1 MTANTILIIDD
12 EGELRRLLAR
22 VLELEG
28 YAVLQAPD
36 ARRGLEVLRA
46 HPDEVLVVLSD
57 VKLPDGHGVDLI
69 PRYQAA
75 APLAE
80 IILLTA
86 YGTVPDGVQAMKRGA
101 FDYLTKGDSDDQL
114 LVVVARAADKARL
127 RRQVVDLEKRVGLQ
141 HSFASMLGAS
151 PALLQA
157 KAVAEQ
163 VAPTD
168 ATVLL
173 EGPTGSGK
181 ELFAQA
187 IHQASARRGRPFVAV
202 NCSAFSRELLE
213 SELFGYRKGAFTGAQ
228 ADKKGLMEEANG
240 GTLFLDEIG
249 ELELGLQAKLLRVL
263 EGQEFIKTGDTKP
276 TRVNVRLVAATNRNL
291 RQEAEQGHFR
301 PDLYYRLSVVVVA
314 VPALAARRADIPAL
328 VESFARHFS
337 LKLRRR
343 PLDVSAE
350 ALHVLRHYPW
360 PGNVRELK
368 NVLERA
374 AILTPPDQ
382 PLTVDGLPL
391 ELQLFALAGAP
402 AAATTDEARS
412 LRTVEKQHIQRIL
425 LETSGNKTEA
435 ARILGVALTT
445 LYRKIQEYGL

>member
-1 MTANTILIIDD
+1 MPANTVLIVDD
-12 EGELRRLLAR
+12 EADLRRLLAR

-36 ARRGLEVLRA
+36 ARRGFELLRE
-46 HPDEVLVVLSD
+46 HSDEVLVVLSD
-57 VKLPDGHGVDLI
+57 VKLPDGHGVDLL
-69 PRYQAA
+69 PRYRAA

-80 IILLTA
+80 VILLTA
-86 YGTVPDGVQAMKRGA
+86 YGTVPDGVQAMKLGA

-114 LVVVARAADKARL
+114 VVVVARAAEKARL
-127 RRQVVDLEKRVGLQ
+127 QRRVADLEKRVGLQ
-141 HSFASMLGAS
+141 HSFASMLGTS
-151 PALLQA
+151 PALMQA
-157 KAVAEQ
+157 KLVAEQ

-187 IHQASARRGRPFVAV
+187 IHQASPRRSRPFVAV
-202 NCSAFSRELLE
+202 NCSAFSKELLE

-228 ADKKGLMEEANG
+228 GDKKGLIEEANG

-291 RQEAEQGHFR
+291 RLEAEQGHFR

-314 VPALAARRADIPAL
+314 VPALNARRADIPAL
-328 VESFARHFS
+328 VESFLLQFS
-337 LKLRRR
+337 AKLRKR
-343 PLDVSAE
+343 PLAVTDE
-350 ALHVLRHYPW
+350 ALRVLQHYPW

-374 AILTPPDQ
+374 SILTPPDQ
-382 PLTVDGLPL
+382 PLTVDGLPF
-391 ELQLFALAGAP
+391 ELQLFSVAGPPASAP
-402 AAATTDEARS
+402 DGERS
-412 LRTVEKQHIQRIL
+412 LRRLEKDHIQRIL
-425 LETSGNKTEA
+425 LETAGNKTEA
-435 ARILGVALTT
+435 ARQLGIGLTT

>member
-1 MTANTILIIDD
+1 MPANCILVIDD
-12 EGELRRLLAR
+12 EAELRQLLAR

-36 ARRGLEVLRA
+36 ARRGLELLRQHA
-46 HPDEVLVVLSD
+46 EEVLVLLSD
-57 VKLPDGHGVDLI
+57 VKLPDGHGVDLV
-69 PRYQAA
+69 PRYKAA
-75 APLAE
+75 APLTE

-86 YGTVPDGVQAMKRGA
+86 YGTVPDGVQAMKLGA

-114 LVVVARAADKARL
+114 IAVVARAADKAQL
-127 RRQVVDLEKRVGLQ
+127 QRRVVDLEKRVGLQ
-141 HSFASMLGAS
+141 HSFSSMIGAS
-151 PALLQA
+151 PAFLQA
-157 KAVAEQ
+157 KTVAEQ

-173 EGPTGSGK
+173 EGPTGAGK

-187 IHQASARRGRPFVAV
+187 IHQASPRRGRSFVAV

-228 ADKKGLMEEANG
+228 ADKKGLIEEANG

-291 RQEAEQGHFR
+291 RREAEQGHFR
-301 PDLYYRLSVVVVA
+301 ADLYYRLSVVVVA
-314 VPALAARRADIPAL
+314 VPALNARRADIPVL
-328 VESFARHFS
+328 VESFLLHFS
-337 LKLRRR
+337 AKLRKR
-343 PLDVSAE
+343 PLVPTEE
-350 ALHVLRHYPW
+350 ALQVLQHYAW

-374 AILTPPDQ
+374 SILTPPDQ
-382 PLTVDGLPL
+382 PLTVDGLPF
-391 ELQLFALAGAP
+391 ELQMLSLADDP
-402 AAATTDEARS
+402 AGPPDDERS
-412 LRTVEKQHIQRIL
+412 LRRMEREHIRRIL
-425 LETSGNKTEA
+425 LETAGNKTET
-435 ARILGVALTT
+435 ARVLGIGLTT
-445 LYRKIQEYGL
+445 LYRKIQEYGM

>member
-1 MTANTILIIDD
+1 MPANTILIIDD
-12 EGELRRLLAR
+12 ETELRLLLAR

-28 YAVLQAPD
+28 YTVLQAPD
-36 ARRGLEVLRA
+36 ARRGLDVLRQQT
-46 HPDEVLVVLSD
+46 DDILVILSD
-57 VKLPDGHGVDLI
+57 VKLPDGNGVELV
-69 PRYQAA
+69 PRYKAA

-80 IILLTA
+80 IILITA
-86 YGTVPDGVQAMKRGA
+86 YGTVPDGVTAMKLGA

-114 LVVVARAADKARL
+114 VVIVARAAEKARL
-127 RRQVVDLEKRVGLQ
+127 QRRVADLEKRVGLQ
-141 HSFASMLGAS
+141 HSFTSMIGSS
-151 PALLQA
+151 PALTQA
-157 KAVAEQ
+157 KSVAEQ

-187 IHQASARRGRPFVAV
+187 IHQASPRRSRPFVAV
-202 NCSAFSRELLE
+202 NCSAFSKELLE

-228 ADKKGLMEEANG
+228 TDKKGLIEEANG

-291 RQEAEQGHFR
+291 RQEAEKGHFR
-301 PDLYYRLSVVVVA
+301 ADLYYRLSVVVVA
-314 VPALAARRADIPAL
+314 VPPLNARRADIPTL
-328 VESFARHFS
+328 VENFLLHFS
-337 LKLRRR
+337 AKLRRS
-343 PLDVSAE
+343 PLVPTED
-350 ALHVLRHYPW
+350 ALRVLQHYPW

-374 AILTPPDQ
+374 SILTPPDQ
-382 PLTVDGLPL
+382 PLTVDGLPF
-391 ELQLFALAGAP
+391 ELQMFSQVDNP
-402 AAATTDEARS
+402 ASTPDDKRS
-412 LRTVEKQHIQRIL
+412 LRHVEKEHIQRIL
-425 LETSGNKTEA
+425 LETTGNKTET
-435 ARILGVALTT
+435 ARVLGIGLTT

>member
-1 MTANTILIIDD
+1 MPANTVLVIDD
-12 EGELRRLLAR
+12 EAELRQLLAR

-28 YAVLQAPD
+28 YAVLQAQD
-36 ARRGLEVLRA
+36 ARRGIETLRQ
-46 HPDEVLVVLSD
+46 HVDEIVVILSD
-57 VKLPDGHGVDLI
+57 VKLPDGHGVALL

-80 IILLTA
+80 VILLTA
-86 YGTVPDGVQAMKRGA
+86 YGTVPDGVQAMKLGA

-114 LVVVARAADKARL
+114 IAVVARAAEKGRL
-127 RRQVVDLEKRVGLQ
+127 QRRVADLEKRVGLQ
-141 HSFASMLGAS
+141 HSFGSMIGTSL
-151 PALLQA
+151 ALMQA
-157 KAVAEQ
+157 KALAEQ

-173 EGPTGSGK
+173 EGATGAGK

-187 IHQASARRGRPFVAV
+187 IHQASPRRSRPFVAV
-202 NCSAFSRELLE
+202 NCSAFSKELLE

-228 ADKKGLMEEANG
+228 TDKKGLIEEANG

-301 PDLYYRLSVVVVA
+301 SDLYYRLSVVVVT
-314 VPALAARRADIPAL
+314 VPALNARRADIPAL
-328 VESFARHFS
+328 VAHFLQHFS
-337 LKLRRR
+337 AKLRRR
-343 PLDVSAE
+343 PLAMTDE
-350 ALHVLRHYPW
+350 ALHVLQHYPW

-374 AILTPPDQ
+374 SILTPPDQ
-382 PLTVDGLPL
+382 PLTVDGLPF
-391 ELQLFALAGAP
+391 ELQMFSLAGPSDHAP
-402 AAATTDEARS
+402 DDERS
-412 LRTVEKQHIQRIL
+412 LRRMEKAHIQRIL
-425 LETSGNKTEA
+425 LETTGNKTET
-435 ARILGVALTT
+435 ARVLGIGVTT